1 MKRRFTL
8 PVAYTSYAVKLTQQ
22 PPKVGK
28 EPVQGYCDYTL
39 REIAVHDHGVKDVV
53 RATLWHEW
61 AHATLR
67 ELGRPDLCQN
77 ETLVEGLAIAIM
89 RVRLEQPW
97 L

>member
-1 MKRRFTL
+1 MKRFTL
-8 PVAYTSYAVKLTQQ
+8 PVAYTQYDVKLTQR

-28 EPVQGYCDYTL
+28 EPVQGYCNYGK
-39 REIAVHDHGVKDVV
+39 REIAVHDHGVREIV

-67 ELGRPDLCQN
+67 ELGRGDLCHN

-89 RVRLEQPW
+89 RVRLETPW